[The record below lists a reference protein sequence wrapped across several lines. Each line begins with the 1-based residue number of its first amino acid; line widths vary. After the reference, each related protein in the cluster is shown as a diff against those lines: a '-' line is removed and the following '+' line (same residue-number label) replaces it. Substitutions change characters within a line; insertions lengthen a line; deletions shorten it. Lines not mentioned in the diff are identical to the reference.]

1 MADDP
6 RVLLELAKRYE
17 RSGQP
22 ESAAQHYAKA
32 GALDDAARVLSG
44 ARKFKEAAVLILG
57 TLGVPPDGVHR
68 LPDEH
73 KRFAVNAAICMARAG
88 ETDTA
93 VKMFTLLKE
102 IQRAVQVLERAG
114 DRVAAAKLLA
124 ASQTKMGGSFTAATA
139 NAHTLGG
146 MPINLQTAK
155 RLEEQGKL
163 DLALE
168 IYAQLKRYS
177 EAARLAD
184 KLGKLDQAAGF
195 YSEAGMA
202 YEAGRTYAALGQA
215 TLAIENWIRVPREDA
230 RYQTACHELIRLSQ
244 ERGEFNLQA
253 EVFLTRFVERG
264 PKDAKDQEAFY
275 QLAKLYQRQELYEN
289 AKEALTKL
297 LQIAP
302 NYRDA
307 AALMQNLRG
316 QTEGKE
322 ADYRH
327 VVEEDQRF
335 AAAGKGVMGGRSFD
349 QVLPDLPDLPA
360 LPDLPPLPGA
370 ATAGMGPKPV
380 PLTTALG
387 PQHAQPPTTGY
398 RDPPPNQRATGSLP
412 PEVANDA
419 HGATHMS
426 GGTHGTGG
434 TSGGGPRIVSSEI
447 GPGSL
452 LGDRYKILSHLGE
465 GGMAIVFRAEDTEL
479 GEQVALK
486 LFTVKEDERALARF
500 RQELK
505 LARALAHP
513 NIVRLYDIGVHEGQR
528 FITME
533 LLKGRDMKS
542 FMGKP
547 WPLGQAVDVLVQVC
561 AGLGHAHKAGVIHR
575 DIKPQN
581 LFITHEGQVKVMDFG
596 IAKGQ
601 HTSGMTQAGTVAGT
615 PEYISPEQINAFTL
629 VTAATD
635 LYAVGI
641 IAYEMFT
648 GVLPFTHEQ
657 LMPLLMMHMHNAPS
671 PPRNLN
677 SNLPQEME
685 QLILRLL
692 AKDPGHRI
700 ASCDVLAQELLTIKS
715 RHPRG

>member
-17 RSGQP
+17 RNGQP

-32 GALDDAARVLSG
+32 GALDEVARVLSG

-73 KRFAVNAAICMARAG
+73 KRFAVTAAICMARAG

-102 IQRAVQVLERAG
+102 IQRAVQVLERSG
-114 DRVAAAKLLA
+114 DRVAASRLLA
-124 ASQTKMGGSFTAATA
+124 ASQTKLGGSFTTG
-139 NAHTLGG
+139 NAQTLGG
-146 MPINLQTAK
+146 VAVNLQAAK

-163 DLALE
+163 DTALE
-168 IYAQLKRYS
+168 LYAQLKRPA

-184 KLGKLDQAAGF
+184 RLGKMEQAAGF

-202 YEAGRTYAALGQA
+202 YEAGRAYAALGQP
-215 TLAIENWIRVPREDA
+215 TLAIENWVRVPRDDA
-230 RYQTACHELIRLSQ
+230 RYTTACHELIRLSQ
-244 ERGEFNLQA
+244 ERGQFNLQT

-264 PKDAKDQEAFY
+264 PKDGKDQEAFY

-289 AKEALTKL
+289 AKEALAKL
-297 LQIAP
+297 LQVAP

-307 AALMQNLRG
+307 PALMQALRG

-327 VVEEDQRF
+327 VVEDDQRF
-335 AAAGKGVMGGRSFD
+335 AAAGRGLTARGSFD
-349 QVLPDLPDLPA
+349 QVLPDLPDLPS

-380 PLTTALG
+380 PLTAALG
-387 PQHAQPPTTGY
+387 PSPSHGPTTDY
-398 RDPPPNQRATGSLP
+398 RDPPKSQRATGSLP
-412 PEVANDA
+412 PTAAGDA

-426 GGTHGTGG
+426 RGTGG

-447 GPGSL
+447 GPGTL
-452 LGDRYKILSHLGE
+452 LGNRYKILSHLGE
-465 GGMAIVFRAEDTEL
+465 GGMAIVFCAEDTEL

-486 LFTVKEDERALARF
+486 LFTLKEDERALARF

-615 PEYISPEQINAFTL
+615 PEYISPEQINAFAL

-635 LYAVGI
+635 MYALGV

-657 LMPLLMMHMHNAPS
+657 LMPLLMMHMHNAPPS
-671 PPRNLN
+671 PRTLN
-677 SNLPQEME
+677 AQMPLELE

-700 ASCDVLAQELLTIKS
+700 ASCDLLAQELLTIKS